1 MRYDLIFTFIC
12 IHSVKQALVHYFVLQ
27 LFLAQCLSFFL
38 FIAFYA
44 HRSLG
49 HFGRLGF
56 AWFLSLRF
64 SPALGP
70 FDASQD
76 MPAGKPPGHYLG
88 GSRSDPVSGD
98 WALSL
103 ANFTP
108 HSFATSMVLFLLRWF
123 GLYWSLVAC
132 SFGLVSFLGFTFCV
146 VPCCT
151 VLCCVGLGCVGLFS
165 SRRCR
170 QRACGSQWMPHPQ
183 TTSLHD
189 RRGLVFDPRWPA
201 VVLQLATLSG
211 RLCELLS
218 IASTVVTATKTS
230 PRRTSR
236 WKLLFLQFLQQF
248 RSRAGP
254 RVGVTHVQMGAR
266 PAWLFYCWKFF

>member
-1 MRYDLIFTFIC
+1 MISLFIC
-12 IHSVKQALVHYFVLQ
+12 IHFSETGACSLLCSAA
-27 LFLAQCLSFFL
+27 FLGSGSFLFFL

-103 ANFTP
+103 ASFTP

-132 SFGLVSFLGFTFCV
+132 SFGLVSFLGFTFW
-146 VPCCT
+146 
-151 VLCCVGLGCVGLFS
+151 S
-165 SRRCR
+165 S
-170 QRACGSQWMPHPQ
+170 Q
-183 TTSLHD
+183 
-189 RRGLVFDPRWPA
+189 
-201 VVLQLATLSG
+201 
-211 RLCELLS
+211 
-218 IASTVVTATKTS
+218 
-230 PRRTSR
+230 
-236 WKLLFLQFLQQF
+236 QFLQGEVF
-248 RSRAGP
+248 SRTGGGSGM
-254 RVGVTHVQMGAR
+254 R
-266 PAWLFYCWKFF
+266 W